1 LEEKDDLVTEWVTK
15 VFVEQAMLHRVC
27 KQLWTCLDLWIWIES
42 NTWHNIMQM
51 GENQRRGTIGICEES
66 VEFVTERCCVAYRF
80 SKLVICNF
88 VGQVRCRVIIK
99 FPVVFYI
106 MGSRL
111 DTPSTVFW
119 QMNWKLSW
127 RKSSVKTYI
136 RGGGHNGL
144 VLGALMSFADY
155 IWEQLQDHDLCI
167 LDLGIGHFGQTR

>member
-1 LEEKDDLVTEWVTK
+1 
-15 VFVEQAMLHRVC
+15 
-27 KQLWTCLDLWIWIES
+27 
-42 NTWHNIMQM
+42 MQM

-136 RGGGHNGL
+136 RGGGAQWASIGGL
-144 VLGALMSFADY
+144 NEFCWLHMGATTGPRFIYTGFGNWALWADALITPY
-155 IWEQLQDHDLCI
+155 LSDEQLAVQEQLQNHNLYI
-167 LDLGIGHFGQTR
+167 LDLRSGHFGQTR